1 MYTPYR
7 EDATN
12 HLYNMLFCDDASA
25 FAPRRGPPAAPW
37 QQVIY
42 AQPTDIE
49 QVRMLADDPAGEARV
64 RALAYGTLRAHG
76 EEVPPRQLLGVVIE
90 VPLGEGLDVLAAY
103 ADGSVRYINQT
114 GRVSIIESRIA
125 DIQPVVRKLLA
136 ASQAVVERIGPWG
149 KPRLA
154 PPQRN
159 VRMTF
164 LVSDGL
170 YFGEGPMQS
179 LMGDAMAGPVLGN
192 GVELLQRVVDL
203 TMASAA

>member
-1 MYTPYR
+1 MHTPYR
-7 EDATN
+7 DDATN
-12 HLYNMLFCDDASA
+12 HLYNLLFCDDLAA
-25 FAPRRGPPAAPW
+25 FAPRRGQAAAPW
-37 QQVIY
+37 QQVVY
-42 AQPTDIE
+42 GMPADAE
-49 QVRMLADDPAGEARV
+49 QVRMLAEDPAGEARV
-64 RALAYGTLRAHG
+64 RALAYAWLRQHG
-76 EEVPPRQLLGVVIE
+76 HEAESRNLLGVIIE

-114 GRVSIIESRIA
+114 GRVSIIESQIA

-154 PPQRN
+154 APQRN
-159 VRMTF
+159 VRMSF
-164 LVSDGL
+164 IVSDGL

-203 TMASAA
+203 TVAAAD